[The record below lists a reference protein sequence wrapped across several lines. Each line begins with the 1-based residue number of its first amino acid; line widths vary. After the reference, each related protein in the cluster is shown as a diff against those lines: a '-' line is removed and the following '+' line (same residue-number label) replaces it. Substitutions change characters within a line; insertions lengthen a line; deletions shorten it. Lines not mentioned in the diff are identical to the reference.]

1 MNSDDIERLFQA
13 FVTKN
18 EELFHQVAQSII
30 EHEEQLN
37 HHLVATK
44 LRTIINNQSVHQ
56 SALPYRTLPI
66 PRDNEKGFQL
76 LEVKRPFSDWSD
88 LIVSTE
94 LEERLREIPLEIKN
108 RDLLSNYGLKPR
120 SKLLFYGPPGTGKTL
135 CAKVLCS
142 AIGYPLIVVKFESV
156 VSSFLGET
164 AANIRKIFDYIDKGK
179 WVVLF
184 DEFDIIG
191 KKRDDPSEHGEIKR
205 VVNNFMLMLEDYQGD
220 SVLIAATNHPQLLD
234 RGVWRRFDDI
244 IRFELPDK
252 QLRTRLYEKKLS
264 VIPVDSAVD
273 FDVFAGESEG
283 FSGADIE
290 QVAIR
295 AMKKTLLSKKKRVS
309 KEDIEEAILRQ
320 KEIVSAQEK
329 V

>member
-1 MNSDDIERLFQA
+1 MNSDDIEKLFQA

-18 EELFHQVAQSII
+18 EGLFHQVAQDII
-30 EHEEQLN
+30 EREEQLN
-37 HHLVATK
+37 HHLVAAK
-44 LRTIINNQSVHQ
+44 LKTIINSQSVHQ
-56 SALPYRTLPI
+56 DILPYRTQPI
-66 PRDNEKGFQL
+66 PRDNEKGFHL
-76 LEVKRPFSDWSD
+76 LEIKRPFSDWSD

-108 RDLLSNYGLKPR
+108 RDVLSSYGLKPR

-135 CAKVLCS
+135 CARVLCS
-142 AIGYPLIVVKFESV
+142 AIGYPLVVVKFESV

-164 AANIRKIFDYIDKGK
+164 AANIRKIFDYIDKGR

-220 SVLIAATNHPQLLD
+220 SILIAATNHPQLLD
-234 RGVWRRFDDI
+234 RGVWRRFDDVI
-244 IRFELPDK
+244 QFELPDK
-252 QLRTRLYEKKLS
+252 LLRMRLYEKKLS
-264 VIPVDSAVD
+264 VIPIDPAVE
-273 FDVFAGESEG
+273 FDTLADNSEG

-295 AMKKTLLSKKKRVS
+295 AMKKALLSKKKRVS

-320 KEIVSAQEK
+320 KEIVSVQEK

>member
-18 EELFHQVAQSII
+18 EELFHQVAQGII

-37 HHLVATK
+37 HHLVAAK
-44 LRTIINNQSVHQ
+44 LRAIINSPSVHQ
-56 SALPYRTLPI
+56 NILPYRTLPV

-76 LEVKRPFSDWSD
+76 LEIKRPFNDWSD
-88 LIVSTE
+88 LIISKEV
-94 LEERLREIPLEIKN
+94 EERLREIPIEIKN

-142 AIGYPLIVVKFESV
+142 ATGYPLIVVRFESV
-156 VSSFLGET
+156 ISSFLGET
-164 AANIRKIFDYIDKGK
+164 ASNLRKIFDYIDKGK

-191 KKRDDPSEHGEIKR
+191 KKRDDPTEHGEIKR

-220 SVLIAATNHPQLLD
+220 SILIAATNHPQLLD

-244 IRFELPDK
+244 IQFELPDK
-252 QLRTRLYEKKLS
+252 LSRIRLYKKKLG
-264 VIPVDSAVD
+264 VIPVDPAVE
-273 FDVFAGESEG
+273 FNSFAEMSKG

-295 AMKKTLLSKKKRVS
+295 AMKKALLSKKKRVS

-320 KEIVSAQEK
+320 KEIVSVQEK

>member
-18 EELFHQVAQSII
+18 EGLFHQVAQDII

-37 HHLVATK
+37 HHLVAAK
-44 LRTIINNQSVHQ
+44 LRAIVNSHSVHQ
-56 SALPYRTLPI
+56 NILPYRTQPI

-108 RDLLSNYGLKPR
+108 RDILSNYGLKPR

-244 IRFELPDK
+244 IQFGLPDK
-252 QLRTRLYEKKLS
+252 QLRARLYEKKLS

-295 AMKKTLLSKKKRVS
+295 AMKKALLSKRKRVS
-309 KEDIEEAILRQ
+309 KENIEEAILRQ
-320 KEIVSAQEK
+320 KEIVSVQEK

>member
-18 EELFHQVAQSII
+18 EGLFHQVAQDII

-37 HHLVATK
+37 HHLVAAK
-44 LRTIINNQSVHQ
+44 LRAIVNSHSVHQ
-56 SALPYRTLPI
+56 NILPYRTQPI

-108 RDLLSNYGLKPR
+108 RDILSNYGLKPR

-234 RGVWRRFDDI
+234 KGVWRRFDDI
-244 IRFELPDK
+244 IQFELPDK
-252 QLRTRLYEKKLS
+252 QLRARLYEKKLS
-264 VIPVDSAVD
+264 VIPVDPVVEYD
-273 FDVFAGESEG
+273 IFADNSKG

-290 QVAIR
+290 QVTIR
-295 AMKKTLLSKKKRVS
+295 AMKKALLSKKKRVS

-320 KEIVSAQEK
+320 KEIVSVQEK

>member
-1 MNSDDIERLFQA
+1 MNSDNIERLFQA
-13 FVTKN
+13 FATKN
-18 EELFHQVAQSII
+18 EELFHQVAQDII

-37 HHLVATK
+37 HHLVAAK
-44 LRTIINNQSVHQ
+44 LQTILNNQPRSQNLH
-56 SALPYRTLPI
+56 SYHTLPI

-76 LEVKRPFSDWSD
+76 LEIKRPFNDWSD
-88 LIVSTE
+88 LIVSNE
-94 LEERLREIPLEIKN
+94 VEERLREVPIEIKN
-108 RDLLSNYGLKPR
+108 RELLVNYGLKPR

-142 AIGYPLIVVKFESV
+142 AIGYPLIVVRFESV
-156 VSSFLGET
+156 ISSFLGET
-164 AANIRKIFDYIDKGK
+164 AANLKKIFDYIDKGK

-191 KKRDDPSEHGEIKR
+191 KKRDDPTEHGEIKR

-244 IRFELPDK
+244 IQFELPNK
-252 QLRTRLYEKKLS
+252 PSRMRLYEKKLS
-264 VIPVDSAVD
+264 VIPIDPAVD
-273 FDVFAGESEG
+273 FDSFAEISEG

-295 AMKKTLLSKKKRVS
+295 AMKRALLDKRKRVT
-309 KEDIEEAILRQ
+309 KEDIEEAIIRQ
-320 KEIVSAQEK
+320 KEIVSVQEK